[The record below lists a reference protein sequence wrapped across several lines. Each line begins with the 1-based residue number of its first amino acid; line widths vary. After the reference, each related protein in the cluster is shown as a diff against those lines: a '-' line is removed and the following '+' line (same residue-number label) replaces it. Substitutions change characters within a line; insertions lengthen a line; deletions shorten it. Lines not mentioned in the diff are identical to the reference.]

1 MNKKL
6 LSFLL
11 IAALVCSLTGTA
23 FAVSEG
29 SVTFTADGKLA
40 EENFEINQVY
50 EGLEP
55 GDTRSY
61 SVTIQNSNNSTTRW
75 YMSNAIL
82 NSLEETDRMVRINGI
97 SGGAYTYQLQYV
109 GPKGGNPTIIYD
121 SKQRANEYVGGSN
134 NNSSVPLGLHEATSN
149 LEDYFFLDTLNRGEK
164 GRITLTVALEGE
176 TQDNSY
182 QNTNA
187 NIRMNFAVEL
197 ANTNPNPSNRTAVKT
212 GDENNLIPYYIG
224 MIIAGLLF
232 LYLALDAYTD
242 RKFQKGRGR
251 K

>member
-11 IAALVCSLTGTA
+11 VAVLVCSLMGTA

-29 SVTFTADGKLA
+29 SVTFTTDGKLA
-40 EENFEINQVY
+40 EANFEVNQVY

-61 SVTIQNSNNSTTRW
+61 TVTIHNRNNSTTRW

-82 NSLEETDRMVRINGI
+82 NSLEETDRMVKINGI
-97 SGGAYTYQLQYV
+97 SGGAYTYRLVYV
-109 GPKGGNPTIIYD
+109 GPKGSQTVIYD
-121 SKQRANEYVGGSN
+121 SAQRANDYVGGSN
-134 NNSSVPLGLHEATSN
+134 SNSSVPIGLHEATSN
-149 LEDYFFLDTLNRGEK
+149 LENYFFLDTLNSGEN
-164 GRITLTVALEGE
+164 GSITLTVSLEGE
-176 TQDNSY
+176 TQDNNY

-187 NIRMNFAVEL
+187 NIKMNFAVEL
-197 ANTNPNPSNRTAVKT
+197 SNNNPNNSRTAVKT
-212 GDENNLIPYYIG
+212 GDENRNLLPYYVAMVIT
-224 MIIAGLLF
+224 GLLF
-232 LYLALDAYTD
+232 LYFALDAYTD
-242 RKFQKGRGR
+242 RKYQKGRAR